1 MSPKNET
8 KPEKDRFEARALKKA
23 GTKERA
29 LEAAKKGLPAG

>member
-8 KPEKDRFEARALKKA
+8 KPEKDRFEARALKRA

-29 LEAAKKGLPAG
+29 LEAAEKDLLAG